1 MVIEVSVP
9 PIAAGGPGTL
19 FIIITAIAPAVWA
32 FNTFTANVHDPLLIK
47 AIFPLTAAAFV
58 NPTHPMVG
66 VAEPSDTK
74 TIFDVIGAVIV
85 GPKDKL
91 GKHG

>member
-1 MVIEVSVP
+1 
-9 PIAAGGPGTL
+9 
-19 FIIITAIAPAVWA
+19 
-32 FNTFTANVHDPLLIK
+32 
-47 AIFPLTAAAFV
+47 
-58 NPTHPMVG
+58 MVG

-74 TIFDVIGAVIV
+74 TILDVIGAVIV

>member
-1 MVIEVSVP
+1 MEH
-9 PIAAGGPGTL
+9 
-19 FIIITAIAPAVWA
+19 IAPAVWA
-32 FNTFTANVHDPLLIK
+32 FNTLTAKVHDPLLIN

-74 TIFDVIGAVIV
+74 TILDVNGAVIV

-91 GKHG
+91 GKQG